1 MRSLTFK
8 LTLAFLFVG
17 LTGAVLVA
25 VFVRQRTQNEFDQLI
40 LTQSQQALV
49 NSLTEY
55 YQEHGSWSGVDSVF
69 RAGQEFPSP
78 NWNNPTGPSRWDPR
92 HAFFTLTSS
101 NGTIIFGG
109 GQESPGQTISQSELK
124 IGEPLKVNG
133 QTVGWLIFNPPQGR
147 FNPTT
152 PEANFLDSV
161 TQATIFSALGA
172 TLIALILGS
181 ILAYTMTR
189 SLRELTAA
197 TQLLARGKLGHKVK
211 VRSQDELGTLAN
223 SFNQMSTELERSNEL
238 RRQMTADIAHDLR
251 TPLSVIMGYT
261 EALSD
266 GKLEGSPEMYAIMH
280 TESQHLSHLIDD
292 LKTLS
297 LADAG
302 ELPLSR
308 QPVSP
313 VDLLKRTAAAH
324 QVTAEKQGITI
335 QVEAASDLPVIE
347 IDVERMVQVMGNLV
361 GNALRYTP
369 SGGEIVLS
377 AAVTQDD
384 KVKISVAD
392 NGSGIAP
399 EDLPYIFERSFRAD
413 KARVQNGETG
423 LGLAI
428 AKSLVEAQGG
438 SISVESKPNEGTVLT
453 ITVPSFVP
461 SNSKS
466 IVA

>member
-1 MRSLTFK
+1 VRSLTIK

-25 VFVRQRTQNEFDQLI
+25 VIVRQRTQNEFDRLI
-40 LTQSQQALV
+40 LDQNQQALV
-49 NSLTEY
+49 GTLTEY
-55 YQEHGSWSGVDSVF
+55 YQEHGSWSGVTSVF
-69 RAGQEFPSP
+69 RSGQEVPPP
-78 NWNNPTGPSRWDPR
+78 NWNNPAVSAHLDQRR
-92 HAFFTLTSS
+92 SFFTLTSA

-109 GQESPGQTISQSELK
+109 GQENPGQKVSQSELK

-152 PEANFLDSV
+152 PEANFLVSV

-172 TLIALILGS
+172 SLIALILGG

-189 SLRELTAA
+189 SLRELTTA
-197 TQLLARGKLGHKVK
+197 TQLLAKGKLGHKVK

-223 SFNQMSTELERSNEL
+223 SFNQMSTEMERSNEL

-266 GKLEGSPEMYAIMH
+266 GKLEGSSEMFAIMH
-280 TESQHLSHLIDD
+280 TESQHLGHLIDD

-302 ELPLSR
+302 ELPLTR

-313 VDLLKRTAAAH
+313 IDLLQRTAAAH

-335 QVEAASDLPVIE
+335 RVVTAADLPDIM
-347 IDVERMVQVMGNLV
+347 IDVERMVQVMGNLIS
-361 GNALRYTP
+361 NALRYT
-369 SGGEIVLS
+369 SAGGEIVLS
-377 AAVTQDD
+377 AKSQKSEVNIY
-384 KVKISVAD
+384 VSD

-428 AKSLVEAQGG
+428 AKSLVEAHGG
-438 SISVESKPNEGTVLT
+438 SISVESKLNEGTTFT
-453 ITVPSFVP
+453 ITVPSSQAPQSP
-461 SNSKS
+461 S
-466 IVA
+466 

>member
-1 MRSLTFK
+1 VRSLTFK

-25 VFVRQRTQNEFDQLI
+25 VIVRQRTQNEFDRLI
-40 LTQSQQALV
+40 LDQNQQALV
-49 NSLTEY
+49 STLTEY
-55 YQEHGSWSGVDSVF
+55 YQEHGSWSGVDKAFQS
-69 RAGQEFPSP
+69 GQEISSP
-78 NWNNPTGPSRWDPR
+78 NWNNPGASPRWEPR
-92 HAFFTLTSS
+92 RAFFTLVST
-101 NGTIIFGG
+101 NGTIVFGG
-109 GQESPGQTISQSELK
+109 GQASPGQTIPPSELK
-124 IGEPLKVNG
+124 RGESLKVNG

-152 PEANFLDSV
+152 PEANFLGSV

-172 TLIALILGS
+172 TLIALLLGG

-197 TQLLARGKLGHKVK
+197 TQLLAKGKLGHKVK
-211 VRSQDELGTLAN
+211 VRSHDELGTLAN
-223 SFNQMSTELERSNEL
+223 SFNLMSTELERSNDL

-266 GKLEGSPEMYAIMH
+266 GKLEGSPEMFAIMH

-302 ELPLSR
+302 ELPLTR
-308 QPVSP
+308 QPASP
-313 VDLLKRTAAAH
+313 INLLKRTAAAH
-324 QVTAEKQGITI
+324 QVTAEKQSITI
-335 QVEAASDLPVIE
+335 RVEAASDLPDIM
-347 IDVERMVQVMGNLV
+347 IDVERMMQVMGNLV

-369 SGGEIVLS
+369 PGGEIVLS
-377 AAVTQDD
+377 ADSQNRQVR
-384 KVKISVAD
+384 IHVAD
-392 NGSGIAP
+392 NGLGIAP
-399 EDLPYIFERSFRAD
+399 EDLPYIFERSFRSD

-428 AKSLVEAQGG
+428 AKSLVEAHGG
-438 SISVESKPNEGTVLT
+438 TISVESKLNEGTTFT
-453 ITVPSFVP
+453 IAVPSTQAPQSP
-461 SNSKS
+461 S
-466 IVA
+466 

>member
-25 VFVRQRTQNEFDQLI
+25 FIVRQRTQNEFDQLI
-40 LTQSQQALV
+40 LNQSQQDLV

-55 YQEHGSWSGVDSVF
+55 YQEHGSWIGVVTVF
-69 RAGQEFPSP
+69 RTGGDIPLPDRNNAAPS
-78 NWNNPTGPSRWDPR
+78 SHWDAR
-92 HAFFTLTSS
+92 RTFFTLTNA
-101 NGTIIFGG
+101 NGTIIYGM
-109 GQESPGQTISQSELK
+109 GQESPGQTIPLPK
-124 IGEPLKVNG
+124 LNVGEPLKVNG

-161 TQATIFSALGA
+161 TQATIYSALGA
-172 TLIALILGS
+172 TLIALILGG

-197 TQLLARGKLGHKVK
+197 TQLLARGNLGHKVK
-211 VRSQDELGTLAN
+211 VRSQDELGVLAN
-223 SFNQMSTELERSNEL
+223 SFNQMSTEMERSYDL

-266 GKLEGSPEMYAIMH
+266 GKLQGSSEMFTVMH
-280 TESQHLSHLIDD
+280 TEAQHLSHLIDD

-302 ELPLSR
+302 ELPLSC

-313 VDLLKRTAAAH
+313 QDLLKRTAAAH
-324 QVTAEKQGITI
+324 QVTAEKQGIEI
-335 QVEAASDLPVIE
+335 GVEAASDLPLIE
-347 IDVERMVQVMGNLV
+347 IDMERMVQVMGNLV
-361 GNALRYTP
+361 SNAVRYTP
-369 SGGEIVLS
+369 AGGKIMLCAS
-377 AAVTQDD
+377 AQNGQVSIR
-384 KVKISVAD
+384 VID
-392 NGSGIAP
+392 NGSGMAS

-428 AKSLVEAQGG
+428 AKSLVEAQNG
-438 SISVESKPNEGTVLT
+438 SISVDSKKNEGTVFIIT
-453 ITVPSFVP
+453 IPSRQAPQSP
-461 SNSKS
+461 S
-466 IVA
+466 